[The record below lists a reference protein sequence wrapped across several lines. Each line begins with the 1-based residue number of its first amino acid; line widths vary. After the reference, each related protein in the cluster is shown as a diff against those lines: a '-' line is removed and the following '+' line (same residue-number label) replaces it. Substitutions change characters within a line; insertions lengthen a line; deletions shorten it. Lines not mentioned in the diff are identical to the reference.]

1 MSELDM
7 PFGSIFHIF
16 SDISLTTANDI
27 QINFKNN
34 FLTKIGFKILGM
46 PHIELRLRARK
57 IIKNIP
63 VQAARMLDAGFG
75 SGIYSFTLSN
85 RVKMIDAID
94 IDQRKLDYVKQVN
107 SRFSNINFQKM
118 DITDLTFTD
127 HSFDL
132 IICSDVL
139 EHIKNHELAFSEL
152 ARVLK
157 RGGILIITVPYDSEN
172 NRINYK
178 GFGHVRP
185 GYSEQDMQTLCDKNS
200 LKIIKIEKYSHFIS
214 DKVSQANYRIANK
227 KFLLGLFFYP
237 MYSIA
242 LISDFLEFGIPNG
255 VAFKIV
261 KKLHV

>member
-7 PFGSIFHIF
+7 PFGSIFHNF

-27 QINFKNN
+27 QIDFKNN

-63 VQAARMLDAGFG
+63 IQAARMLDAGFG
-75 SGIYSFTLSN
+75 SGIYSFTLSD
-85 RVKMIDAID
+85 RVKMIEAID
-94 IDQRKLDYVKQVN
+94 IDERKLNYVKQVN
-107 SRFSNINFQKM
+107 SRFSNIHFQKM

-139 EHIKNHELAFSEL
+139 EQITHHELAISEL

-172 NRINYK
+172 NRIMYK
-178 GFGHVRP
+178 YHSNHVRP
-185 GYSEQDMQTLCDKNS
+185 GYSEQDMQTLCDKSS
-200 LKIIKIEKYSHFIS
+200 LKIIKIEKYSYFIS
-214 DKVSQANYRIANK
+214 DKVSKFCSKIAGNK
-227 KFLLGLFFYP
+227 PMVALLFYP
-237 MYSIA
+237 FYSIA
-242 LISDFLEFGIPNG
+242 MITDMISFRGNPNG
-255 VAFKIV
+255 MFLKII
-261 KKLHV
+261 KI